1 VLPFLSAMM
10 LILLLLTLFPQL
22 SVWLPNLVYGK

>member
-1 VLPFLSAMM
+1 MPFLGAMKGV
-10 LILLLLTLFPQL
+10 LLLLTLFPQI